1 MLRVLASI
9 SKSIKVPLF
18 IWENIVNIFEQFS
31 KIFVYLLLTL
41 LPIRLGLFGEE
52 IYYIPPNGQNPYS

>member
-18 IWENIVNIFEQFS
+18 ILENIINIFLHF
-31 KIFVYLLLTL
+31 
-41 LPIRLGLFGEE
+41 
-52 IYYIPPNGQNPYS
+52 PNASN